1 VVVKLRVTCRI
12 HDGLVLLRCDSLAG
26 AVGSEESDIIV
37 FVQLSYAESGWHR
50 SVHVKLAHD

>member
-1 VVVKLRVTCRI
+1 VRVTCRI
-12 HDGLVLLRCDSLAG
+12 HDGLVLLWCDSLAG

-50 SVHVKLAHD
+50 TSQYT